1 MDKKRLEMYAD
12 LIVNTGINPDPGQD
26 VVITA
31 GFDQLD
37 FVRLVTEKCYR
48 RGVGKVWFNWVDM
61 PLEKLHYVH
70 QSEERLA
77 KFENWEVEK
86 LRWQSEKLPAR
97 LWLDSDDPDG
107 MDGIDPEKRAKA
119 QMAKFPVIKPFRDAM
134 ENRHQWCIAG
144 VPGKE
149 WAMKVFPGL
158 PADEAVEKLWDAI
171 LTAARA
177 NGDAI
182 ANWDAHNAAIARRS
196 AILND
201 FHFTALEY
209 KADNGTDFRVGLMPQ
224 GIFAG
229 AQETDLSGR
238 KFNPNI
244 PSEEIFT
251 SPMRGKAEGTLVA
264 TKPLS
269 YQGSL
274 IENFSM
280 RFENGKV
287 VEVHAEKNQ
296 NVLEKMVAMDEG
308 AAYLGEC
315 ALIAKDSPINQS
327 GILFWNTLYDENASC
342 HFAVGR
348 GFDCCIRDF
357 AGYSKEELTAMG
369 LNDSMI
375 HVDFMVGCD
384 SLDIDGITEAGERI
398 PIFRNGSWCF

>member
-61 PLEKLHYVH
+61 PLEKLHYVY

-77 KFENWEVEK
+77 KFENGEGEK

-327 GILFWNTLYDENASC
+327 GILFWNTLFDENASC

>member
-37 FVRLVTEKCYR
+37 FVRLVVEKCYQ
-48 RGVGKVWFNWVDM
+48 RGVGKVWFNWSDM
-61 PLEKLHYVH
+61 PLEKLACLY
-70 QSEERLA
+70 QSEDRLSQ
-77 KFENWEVEK
+77 FENWEVEK

-107 MDGIDPEKRAKA
+107 MDGVDQEKYARSRQAKLS
-119 QMAKFPVIKPFRDAM
+119 VIKPFRDAM

-144 VPGKE
+144 VPGKA
-149 WAMKVFPGL
+149 WAQKVFPGI
-158 PADEAVEKLWDAI
+158 PADEAEEKLWDAI
-171 LTAARA
+171 LTASRA

-182 ANWDAHNAAIARRS
+182 ANWDEHNAAIARRS
-196 AILND
+196 KILND

-209 KADNGTDFRVGLMPQ
+209 KADNGTNFRVGLMAE

-251 SPMRGKAEGTLVA
+251 SPAKGIAEGVLVA

-269 YQGSL
+269 YMGSL
-274 IENFSM
+274 IENFSI
-280 RFENGKV
+280 RFENGRA
-287 VEVHAEKNQ
+287 VELHAEKNQ
-296 NVLEKMVAMDEG
+296 KVLEQMIAMDEG

-315 ALIAKDSPINQS
+315 ALIAKESPINQS
-327 GILFWNTLYDENASC
+327 GILFWNTLYDENACC

-357 AGYSKEELTAMG
+357 AKYTKAELTEMG

-384 SLDIDGITEAGERI
+384 SLNIDGITADGERVA
-398 PIFRNGSWCF
+398 IFRNGSWAF

>member
-48 RGVGKVWFNWVDM
+48 RGVGKVWFNWGDM
-61 PLEKLHYVH
+61 PLEKLHYVY